1 MAEEKRKSKLTNP
14 VALNYHILPGL
25 NDGYLTSA
33 LAVVNETTD
42 TSIQD
47 YLDGIKITEGVSL
60 NTLTTV
66 GNYITAS
73 TDVTL
78 GMSGLPLIDVLKTGK
93 DGKEITVEQ
102 ELRID
107 GLLSI
112 QVIVMGTSI
121 KQILYNTENN
131 DVYLR
136 TGIRLAN
143 GSYKFDKW
151 SKLGNGESNVAP
163 EVWDEDEFSYDKEK
177 EKTT

>member
-47 YLDGIKITEGVSL
+47 YLDGIVLKSGVSL
-60 NTLTTV
+60 DTLTTV
-66 GNYITAS
+66 GNYITIDAKIAS
-73 TDVTL
+73 K
-78 GMSGLPLIDVLKTGK
+78 MSGLPLIDVLKTGE
-93 DGKEITVEQ
+93 DGKEITVKREIK
-102 ELRID
+102 ID

-121 KQILYNTENN
+121 KQILYNTEIMMSILEQVSDWLMDHISSMIGVN
-131 DVYLR
+131 
-136 TGIRLAN
+136 
-143 GSYKFDKW
+143 
-151 SKLGNGESNVAP
+151 
-163 EVWDEDEFSYDKEK
+163 
-177 EKTT
+177 

>member
-1 MAEEKRKSKLTNP
+1 MAEEKRKSKLLNP

-47 YLDGIKITEGVSL
+47 YLDGIEITEGVSL

-73 TDVTL
+73 TDVTSK
-78 GMSGLPLIDVLKTGK
+78 MSGLPLIDVLETGE
-93 DGKEITVEQ
+93 DGKEITVKREI
-102 ELRID
+102 EID

-112 QVIVMGTSI
+112 QVIVMGTNF

-136 TGIRLAN
+136 TGIRLADE
-143 GSYKFDKW
+143 SYRFDEW
-151 SKLGNGESNVAP
+151 GKLGNGESNIAS
-163 EVWDEDEFSYDKEK
+163 EVWDESEFSYNK
-177 EKTT
+177 

>member
-1 MAEEKRKSKLTNP
+1 MAERKSTLTKQKS
-14 VALNYHILPGL
+14 LNYHLMPGL
-25 NDGYLTSA
+25 DDGYLTSA
-33 LAVVNETTD
+33 LAVYNETTD

-60 NTLTTV
+60 DTLTTV
-66 GNYITAS
+66 GNYITAN
-73 TDVTL
+73 TTVTS
-78 GMSGLPLIDVLKTGK
+78 GMKGLPLIDVLKTGK

-102 ELRID
+102 ELKID

-143 GSYKFDKW
+143 ESYKFDKW
-151 SKLGNGESNVAP
+151 SKLGNGESNIAS
-163 EVWDEDEFSYDKEK
+163 EVWDESEFSYDKE
-177 EKTT
+177 EEEETT